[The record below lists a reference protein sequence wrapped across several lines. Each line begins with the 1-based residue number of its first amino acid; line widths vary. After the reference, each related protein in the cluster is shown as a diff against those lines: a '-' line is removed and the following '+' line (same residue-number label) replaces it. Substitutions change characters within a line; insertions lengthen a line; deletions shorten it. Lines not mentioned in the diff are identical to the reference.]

1 MTPAAGNNDGEAFQ
15 TTVFIATSLD
25 THLVTMVSAS
35 DTVSDFKKK
44 IMSEHRQCFPAIGNI
59 KIHSLKV
66 KRREVFY
73 HLSDSMLVKN
83 AFGNTKGNWF
93 MSVDA
98 SSIEQDI
105 DIQHIDK
112 RKADNRLALPWV
124 THNGL
129 ISKNVD
135 GGSCK
140 DVSKNLKEDRSSD
153 DKQLVINKEIN
164 SKKRARDVS
173 NDNLL
178 NDPSECGLSVKKKR
192 KTQRVKSH
200 VKGSEETMVLT
211 YDNNDKVKD
220 SGVSIND
227 ENTFEHKLKD
237 KDLIEPV
244 ADVAIVA
251 EKNNQHE
258 MSEKEKESEPVH
270 KAAMEN
276 EIPSSPM
283 RTSECERDAAG
294 LTVVG
299 PPKGRSKRSTKHKA
313 AEEEVASTSFIKKL
327 QNITK
332 DALDSSQQAVG
343 SNGQDSRGVLIYKHM
358 EDIEFP
364 LKQGPEVK
372 LTERRK
378 KVKKSAAKIK
388 KETLVMHADD
398 AATSIDAL
406 HVDCVRNDGILSNN
420 DVELLGTEKRL
431 GEVQVENVDDISEV
445 KLPDRRKKVKKSAVK
460 VNKETTSVNAPVLD
474 EKVIGEKSEVLE
486 TTSVDGI
493 KKNTRKKKTKKS
505 ASRNEDES
513 ITKHVNG
520 EIFYNVTK
528 GDSNMPDGGREDEQ
542 QLYDGL
548 TGKAKKKKKNKSS
561 LAGPRDRLSKRQST
575 EAELESKKS
584 QSVDHRQLP
593 EDTSKN
599 VTGSE
604 VSKVNNEVCIT
615 NDGSSEINFMDHFAP
630 GHKSKKTNTKTKD
643 DSRNSG
649 AIRSRKI
656 ISKNENNKAV
666 TDPNI
671 DDESSSSSKSFGGS
685 YHRQKSNKQQSVAGP
700 VKKNLPA
707 VNSLLNTRGNIFGDD
722 ESDRSSA
729 DDNAAAVNSDSSTR
743 TPSRKLTSSSGESDS
758 SIDSRRNRS
767 FAVKRKGGGKVS
779 RASENKS
786 KKGSMADLLRSSS
799 RFKKAKFTASQQ
811 VDDTESQPVDFVP
824 DSQPLG

>member
-25 THLVTMVSAS
+25 THLVTMVSGS

-44 IMSEHRQCFPAIGNI
+44 IMSEHRHCFPAIGNI

-73 HLSDSMLVKN
+73 HLSESMLVKN
-83 AFGNTKGNWF
+83 AFGNTKGNWY

-98 SSIEQDI
+98 SSLEQDI

-129 ISKNVD
+129 NNKNVD

-192 KTQRVKSH
+192 KTRRVKSH
-200 VKGSEETMVLT
+200 VKGLEETLVLT
-211 YDNNDKVKD
+211 YDNDKVKD
-220 SGVSIND
+220 SGVSINN
-227 ENTFEHKLKD
+227 ENTFERKLKD

-258 MSEKEKESEPVH
+258 MSEKEKESEPVR
-270 KAAMEN
+270 KAVMEN
-276 EIPSSPM
+276 EIPSSPT

-299 PPKGRSKRSTKHKA
+299 PLKGGSKRSTKHKA

-332 DALDSSQQAVG
+332 DAIDSSQQAVG

-364 LKQGPEVK
+364 LKRGPEVK

-445 KLPDRRKKVKKSAVK
+445 KLPDRRKKVKKSTVK
-460 VNKETTSVNAPVLD
+460 VNKETTSVNALVLD
-474 EKVIGEKSEVLE
+474 EKVIGEKREVLE

-505 ASRNEDES
+505 ASRNEDEI

-520 EIFYNVTK
+520 EICDNVTK
-528 GDSNMPDGGREDEQ
+528 GGSNLLDGGGEDEQ

-548 TGKAKKKKKNKSS
+548 TGKAKRKKNKSS
-561 LAGPRDRLSKRQST
+561 LAGPRDRLSKLQST
-575 EAELESKKS
+575 EFELESKKS

-615 NDGSSEINFMDHFAP
+615 NDGSSEINFMDHFALVTNRKKQIIKRKMIP
-630 GHKSKKTNTKTKD
+630 GT
-643 DSRNSG
+643 
-649 AIRSRKI
+649 
-656 ISKNENNKAV
+656 V
-666 TDPNI
+666 VPFDPNI
-671 DDESSSSSKSFGGS
+671 DDESSSSSKSFGRS

-707 VNSLLNTRGNIFGDD
+707 VNGLLNTPGNVFGDE

-729 DDNAAAVNSDSSTR
+729 DDNAAVNSDSSTR

-786 KKGSMADLLRSSS
+786 KKVSMADLLRSSS

-811 VDDTESQPVDFVP
+811 VDDTESQPVDVVP